1 MWNGSRRPKKLPV
14 YVTEDEFD
22 DLLTNKKDRSGEW
35 VYNMPKEHRVA
46 CMFAYG
52 SGLRISEVMKL
63 QSNDIDEEEGTL
75 KVREGKGKKDRI
87 VPLPKWYKKS
97 HKEMLPFDFKDRALQ
112 KMFKRAANRSGLL
125 KQKPTVHFH
134 SLRHGFAVRC
144 LKNGITLKAIQKML
158 GHSDLSTTGIYL
170 ELSPHDVVAEYREK
184 F

>member
-14 YVTEDEFD
+14 YVTDDEFN
-22 DLLTNKKDRSGEW
+22 DLLGNTKTG
-35 VYNMPKEHRVA
+35 VMHMPRPHRIA
-46 CMFAYG
+46 CMFAFG

-63 QSNDIDEEEGTL
+63 EPRDIDEKEGTL

-87 VPLPKWYKKS
+87 LPLPKWWK
-97 HKEMLPFDFKDRALQ
+97 HEHLEFLPFDFKDRALQ

-134 SLRHGFAVRC
+134 SLRHGFAVQC
-144 LKNGITLKAIQKML
+144 LKKGITLKAIQKML

-170 ELSPHDVVAEYREK
+170 ELSPHDVVAEYVEK